1 MPTVRNSFWTVTTLG
16 VLAFTAACG
25 GEKQQTAGTTTGETA
40 TAPAT
45 TPAEAPA
52 ATTGAAEGTT
62 VTPDPGGQVHE
73 IRMTMASG
81 GRFEPDQITAKP
93 GDVLKFVNV
102 ENVHNIHFRPQDN
115 PGVANLPAP
124 SPFLSQ
130 PGQVWEMKVEFEPGR
145 SYHFVCDPH
154 IAAGMVGDLKVEQ

>member
-1 MPTVRNSFWTVTTLG
+1 MSTVRRSFWTVSTLS
-16 VLAFTAACG
+16 VLAFAAACG
-25 GEKQQTAGTTTGETA
+25 GDNQQESGTAAAGNEPAA
-40 TAPAT
+40 TSTPAT
-45 TPAEAPA
+45 TPAPTA
-52 ATTGAAEGTT
+52 GAEQGGT

-81 GRFEPDQITAKP
+81 GRFEPAQITAKR

-102 ENVHNIHFRPQDN
+102 ENVHNVHFRPQDN
-115 PGVANLPAP
+115 PGVNNLPPA

-130 PGQVWEMKVEFEPGR
+130 PGQVWEMKVDLEPGR

-154 IAAGMVGDLKVEQ
+154 IAAGMVGDLTVQ